1 MEDGQAR
8 GGRRQQSK
16 PYEPG
21 GREIGPQEKRVG
33 KRTGQQ
39 RSLQLERGFQEV
51 REQR

>member
-21 GREIGPQEKRVG
+21 GREIGLQGKRVG
-33 KRTGQQ
+33 KRTGQ
-39 RSLQLERGFQEV
+39 RSLQLERWFQEV
-51 REQR
+51 RE